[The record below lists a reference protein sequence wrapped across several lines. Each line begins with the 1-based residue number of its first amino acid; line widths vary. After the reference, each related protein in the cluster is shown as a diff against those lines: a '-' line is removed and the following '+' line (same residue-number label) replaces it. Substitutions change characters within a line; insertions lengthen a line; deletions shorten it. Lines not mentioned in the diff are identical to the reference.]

1 MPESEKKRTFT
12 IQGSDITFK
21 GGDYKG
27 DTPKVAAKKAAKR
40 LFALARDRKSPYH
53 RYAHLSTIKFILRE
67 KTQGSDKKT
76 YFYEANIHELTGD
89 AIKYIKVKSPD
100 SEEADED
107 GYIKY
112 PITKEIKVATCAEPH
127 FNH

>member
-1 MPESEKKRTFT
+1 MSGADKKRSFT

-27 DTPKVAAKKAAKR
+27 DTPKGAAKKAAKR
-40 LFALARDRKSPYH
+40 LFSLIKDEKSPFH
-53 RYAHLSTIKFILRE
+53 RYARLSTIKFILRE
-67 KTQGSDKKT
+67 KTRGSEKKT
-76 YFYEANIHELTGD
+76 YFYEANIHELKGD
-89 AIKYIKVKSPD
+89 EIKYIKVKSPE
-100 SEEADED
+100 SEEADEE

-127 FNH
+127 FDH